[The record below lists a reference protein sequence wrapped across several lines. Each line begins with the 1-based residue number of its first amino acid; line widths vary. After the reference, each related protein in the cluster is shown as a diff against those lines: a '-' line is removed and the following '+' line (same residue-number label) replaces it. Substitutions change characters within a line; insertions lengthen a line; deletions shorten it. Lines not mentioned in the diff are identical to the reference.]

1 MRKENLVEFLSSI
14 IEEDAIIS
22 RLYNLFHIRYGYEI
36 QELDNLV
43 QHGVKN
49 NNFIIENIDSSD
61 VTYNKV
67 EWSEDNNFQEIVIIE
82 NSDFVRQLFSETPEI
97 PKDFVQFLDWF
108 SKHLM
113 KNGIFK
119 IENKEMENII
129 KKMI

>member
-97 PKDFVQFLDWF
+97 PKVFVQFLD
-108 SKHLM
+108 
-113 KNGIFK
+113 
-119 IENKEMENII
+119 
-129 KKMI
+129 